1 MKVYKINSVAH
12 VANGTER
19 NEEEEEEEEKEKEKE
34 KGKEEEKEKEEEKG
48 KEEEKEKEEAVITKR
63 IMESFWSTPVYSKIR
78 EN

>member
-19 NEEEEEEEEKEKEKE
+19 KEEEEEEEEKEKEKE
-34 KGKEEEKEKEEEKG
+34 
-48 KEEEKEKEEAVITKR
+48 EEEKEKEEAVITKR